1 MALNGL
7 LAPALV
13 YPALTRTPPVVL
25 VGGVERFATVFPDR
39 HPGSDLGCAAAI
51 GYMAFDLGS
60 MVVGYA
66 ASVEANG
73 KFTYWLY
80 VWHHLLS
87 ILFWPVAILN
97 SSFVYFVDWFVA
109 SECSSSWLA
118 IRGAMLALDTINT
131 PLGVLVQ
138 LAFVASFFA
147 GRIVVMPDLIRSL
160 LRADWGAVPAW
171 QARLAACTVPIPFA
185 LNAHWGIMIARSVVK
200 VATGGGAKGK
210 KKKFAEKEGEREK
223 KVS

>member
-1 MALNGL
+1 MALNGIVAPL
-7 LAPALV
+7 LV
-13 YPALTRTPPVVL
+13 MPALTRTPPLLSNGTYATVVL
-25 VGGVERFATVFPDR
+25 PR
-39 HPGSDLGCAAAI
+39 HPNSDLACATAI
-51 GYMAFDLGS
+51 GYMAFDLGA
-60 MVVGYA
+60 MLIGYKASIKSNGA
-66 ASVEANG
+66 AM
-73 KFTYWLY
+73 FHLY

-160 LRADWGAVPAW
+160 LRADWGAVPTW

-185 LNAHWGIMIARSVVK
+185 LNAHWGVMIARSVVK
-200 VATGGGAKGK
+200 VAFGGKSGKAGAKK
-210 KKKFAEKEGEREK
+210 KSA
-223 KVS
+223 